1 VSSRASF
8 FEEKATL
15 QEIKKMFD
23 FIVTEDQTRLAE
35 VQQIQS
41 PKAYRSITE
50 ELPEETD
57 AVTIVAAEEPIKE
70 LEAIPIAATRGRH

>member
-1 VSSRASF
+1 MSSRASF

-23 FIVTEDQTRLAE
+23 FIVTEDQMRLAE

-41 PKAYRSITE
+41 PKAYRSIEE
-50 ELPEETD
+50 ELPEEKD
-57 AVTIVAAEEPIKE
+57 AVTIAAAEEPIKE
-70 LEAIPIAATRGRH
+70 LEAIPIVATRGKH